1 MEENNSTYLELALKI
16 RDIPFKR
23 GKVAS
28 VISILIPFKDS
39 DAYSISSK
47 CRITGLSAGG
57 VNCKT
62 QLPSSGAHTQK
73 KLFCYLHGS
82 HIGILL
88 LLTHLAFICSTFIY
102 SQAPAE
108 IPTHF
113 STLH

>member
-57 VNCKT
+57 VLMMWDRRALENINP
-62 QLPSSGAHTQK
+62 PSSKFKPFQQRTCGLRQLGSRIGFIFCGIDIPSQVPPV
-73 KLFCYLHGS
+73 LFLPRS
-82 HIGILL
+82 
-88 LLTHLAFICSTFIY
+88 
-102 SQAPAE
+102 
-108 IPTHF
+108 
-113 STLH
+113 